1 MAPKL
6 KDIETIYHAALEK
19 EAGPERSAFVAAAC
33 AENKMLFAK
42 ISELLDT
49 SSEVGDFLETPPQA
63 LDAVLDRPELSE
75 GPGTVIGPY
84 KLLEHIG
91 EGGFGAVYMAEQEE
105 PIRRRVALKVIKL
118 GMDTKQVIA
127 RFEAE
132 RQALALMEHPNIAKV
147 FDAGATESGRPFFV
161 MELVT
166 GVTIIEYCN
175 ANKLG
180 TRERLNLFIQICNAI
195 QHAHQKG
202 IIHRDIKPSNVM
214 VTLHDGKP
222 VPKVIDFGVAKAT
235 NQRLTEKTL
244 FTRYAHMIGTP
255 AYMSPEQAEMSGL
268 DVDTRSDI
276 YSLGVL
282 LYELLVG
289 VTPFCAEALHQAGY
303 AEMQRIIREEDPAT
317 PSTKLNSLGDTLLQV
332 AQERKTSPSLLRK
345 LLRGDLDWIVM
356 KSLDKDRTAR
366 YATAADFARDI
377 ERHLSSEPVSA
388 GPPAPLYRIKRF
400 VQRRRA
406 LVTTAAMITA
416 AVLGGLI
423 FSTVMYLQTHKALKN
438 EISARA
444 ELQAVSDFLTQ
455 DLLESVYP
463 EKAGAQEVTVRH
475 VLKAAS
481 ENLQSK
487 LQDSPLSEAAIR
499 QTLAQTY
506 VKMGDYNAAEPH
518 LARAVE
524 IYRVQQGTEAPTY
537 LTALVSLGTL
547 KWCQGQDD
555 KAAQHLVQALETRE
569 RVLGP
574 EHPDTLAATIRLA
587 WLHTI
592 DDEASNAMALAEEAY
607 QTACR
612 VLGKDHPV
620 TLDASACLAM
630 KLVAH
635 GQKTQAEAIAPEAL
649 EISRRIL
656 GQEHETTLVL
666 MNTLVW
672 MYDLQGQ
679 HKKALA
685 MAERAFES
693 SHRIFRETN
702 LVALHSAANLGSLY
716 AQMGRPD
723 EAVPIL
729 TRSLELSRQHLGK
742 GHGITICCALKL
754 CILYRRQGQYD
765 EHDPLLIE
773 LLGVIRREQGEQS
786 ILAGFAKY
794 GLNVRVRQLVEDIKA
809 LETSGDREAAAA
821 ARIRLEEIRRAL
833 KGPSEEPMEP
843 AD

>member
-1 MAPKL
+1 MEPKL
-6 KDIETIYHAALEK
+6 KDIEAIYHAALER
-19 EAGPERSAFVAAAC
+19 EAGEERSAFVVTAC
-33 AENKMLFAK
+33 GEDKTLCTQ
-42 ISELLDT
+42 ITDLLMT
-49 SSEVGDFLETPPQA
+49 HEEVGDFLETPPQA
-63 LDAVLDRPELSE
+63 LGPVLDRPEMSE

-132 RQALALMEHPNIAKV
+132 RQALALMDHPNIAKV
-147 FDAGATESGRPFFV
+147 FDAGATESGRPYFV

-166 GVTIIEYCN
+166 GVSIIEYCN
-175 ANKLG
+175 VNKLS
-180 TRERLNLFIQICNAI
+180 TPERLQLFVQVCNAI

-202 IIHRDIKPSNVM
+202 IIHRDLKPSNVM

-235 NQRLTEKTL
+235 HQRLTEKTL

-268 DVDTRSDI
+268 GIDTRSDI

-282 LYELLVG
+282 LYELLTG
-289 VTPFCAEALHQAGY
+289 VTPFCAEALRQAGY

-317 PSTKLNSLGDTLLQV
+317 PSIKLSTLGDTLHQI
-332 AQERKTSPSLLRK
+332 AQERKTNPILLRK

-356 KSLDKDRTAR
+356 KALDKDRTVR

-377 ERHLSSEPVSA
+377 GRYLSSEPVSA
-388 GPPAPLYRIKRF
+388 GPPSPLYKMKRF

-438 EISARA
+438 EIATRA

-463 EKAGAQEVTVRH
+463 KKAGAQEVTVRH
-475 VLKAAS
+475 VLKTAS
-481 ENLQSK
+481 ENLQDK
-487 LQDSPLSEAAIR
+487 LHDSPLSEATIR
-499 QTLAQTY
+499 QTLAHIF
-506 VKMGDYNAAEPH
+506 VKMGDYATAEPQ
-518 LARAVE
+518 LKRAVD
-524 IYRVQQGTEAPTY
+524 IYRGQLGEDAPAF
-537 LTALVSLGTL
+537 LTALASLGTL
-547 KWCQGQDD
+547 KWYQGQNDE
-555 KAAQHLVQALETRE
+555 AAQHLIQALDTRE

-574 EHPDTLAATIRLA
+574 EHPDTLAAMIRLA
-587 WLHTI
+587 WLDTI
-592 DDEASNAMALAEEAY
+592 RNYSSDAMTLAEEAY

-656 GQEHETTLVL
+656 GQEHETSLVL

-679 HKKALA
+679 HGKAMA
-685 MAERAFES
+685 MAERAFET
-693 SHRIFRETN
+693 SHRVFRETN

-723 EAVPIL
+723 EAAPIL
-729 TRSLELSRQHLGK
+729 TRSLALSRQHLGE

-754 CILYRRQGQYD
+754 CILYRRQGRYD

-773 LLGVIRREQGEQS
+773 LLGVIHRGQGEQS
-786 ILAGFAKY
+786 VLAGFAKH
-794 GLNVRVRQLVEDIKA
+794 GLSVRVRQLLELIKT
-809 LETSGDREAAAA
+809 LEASGDREAAAT
-821 ARIRLEEIRRAL
+821 ARIRLKEIRDAL
-833 KGPSEEPMEP
+833 KGPSGEPGERTG
-843 AD
+843 